1 MNMVSRTVTILNR
14 TGLHARPAALFAQA
28 AGRFSSTV
36 RVLKGSQQADAG
48 SVLALMLLA
57 AGQGTEVT
65 IEAEGE
71 DEEAAVTAL
80 AAMLQSDFDQDDT
93 IGAGRSPS

>member
-1 MNMVSRTVTILNR
+1 MVSRTVTILNR

-28 AGRFSSTV
+28 AGCFSATI
-36 RVLKGSQQADAG
+36 RVLKGSQQADAR

-80 AAMLQSDFDQDDT
+80 AGMLESDFDRDDT
-93 IGAGRSPS
+93 VGVERSPA

>member
-1 MNMVSRTVTILNR
+1 MVSRTVTILNR
-14 TGLHARPAALFAQA
+14 TGLHARPAAMFAQA
-28 AGRFSSTV
+28 AGRFSSAT
-36 RVLKGSQQADAG
+36 RVLKGAQQADAS

-80 AAMLQSDFDQDDT
+80 AAMLESDFDPQEST
-93 IGAGRSPS
+93 VAGRPPP

>member
-1 MNMVSRTVTILNR
+1 M
-14 TGLHARPAALFAQA
+14 
-28 AGRFSSTV
+28 
-36 RVLKGSQQADAG
+36 LKGSQQADAR

-57 AGQGTEVT
+57 AGQGMEVT

-80 AAMLQSDFDQDDT
+80 AAMLQSDFDQ
-93 IGAGRSPS
+93 A

>member
-1 MNMVSRTVTILNR
+1 MVLITVTILNR

-36 RVLKGSQQADAG
+36 RVLKGSQQADAR

-93 IGAGRSPS
+93 AGVERSPP

>member
-1 MNMVSRTVTILNR
+1 MVLRTLTILNR

-28 AGRFSSTV
+28 AGRFSSTI
-36 RVLKGSQQADAG
+36 RVLKGSQQADAR

-57 AGQGTEVT
+57 AGQGMEVT
-65 IEAEGE
+65 IEADGE

-80 AAMLQSDFDQDDT
+80 AEMLQSDFDQ
-93 IGAGRSPS
+93 A